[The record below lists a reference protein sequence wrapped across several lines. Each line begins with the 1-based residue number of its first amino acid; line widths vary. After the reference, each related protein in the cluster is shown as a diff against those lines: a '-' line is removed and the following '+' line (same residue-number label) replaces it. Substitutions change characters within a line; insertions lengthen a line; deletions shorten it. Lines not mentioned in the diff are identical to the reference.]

1 MINLIS
7 HIEYLIQQH
16 DCVIVAGLGGF
27 VLNRHSA
34 EIQQDGSVL
43 PPTAKIG
50 FNVDLTFNDGLLA
63 ESFMRVNGITYNQ
76 AVEQIDQIVKEII
89 SNLNQNQIVSLGTL
103 GELRKE
109 SGLLIFKSD
118 KTSLHHPDVWGY
130 SMLKLRCIESDQEK
144 RYTVANN
151 KRKPLFSR
159 TKYAWGGIAALLG
172 GLLLYSSFNT
182 TALKKVQLS
191 GFYLSSH
198 ASSEVALKITDSSI
212 TENSILFLDK
222 VIEQKK
228 KNAVKTEQYLE
239 NNRAIVENKISTPIF
254 EKRYFIILGGDTEK
268 SKAEKLLRKF
278 KQKGFVQA
286 AMVETSGR
294 YRIYNMSFSNKDKAN
309 AYLNKFRKNN
319 PEFSEAW
326 LYTKRVQ
333 IN

>member
-1 MINLIS
+1 MVNLIS

-27 VLNRHSA
+27 VLNRSA
-34 EIQQDGSVL
+34 AEVQQDGSIL
-43 PPTAKIG
+43 PPTARIG

-63 ESFMRVNGITYNQ
+63 ESLMKVNGITYNQ
-76 AVEQIDQIVKEII
+76 ALEQINQVVKEICLA
-89 SNLNQNQIVSLGTL
+89 LNRDNTVSIGTL

-109 SGLLIFKSD
+109 AGLLVFKTN
-118 KTSLHHPDVWGY
+118 KTLFYHPEVWGN
-130 SMLKLRCIESDQEK
+130 SSLKLRFIELVQEEK
-144 RYTVANN
+144 DVITNKKSLSSRIKYT
-151 KRKPLFSR
+151 
-159 TKYAWGGIAALLG
+159 WGGVAALFT

-182 TALKKVQLS
+182 TSFKEVQLS
-191 GFYLSSH
+191 GFYLNSQTSPK
-198 ASSEVALKITDSSI
+198 SALKISDNSI
-212 TENSILFLDK
+212 IENGISFMDKFISQKKEADVITEREVKIENVIVENSILK
-222 VIEQKK
+222 
-228 KNAVKTEQYLE
+228 
-239 NNRAIVENKISTPIF
+239 TPIF

-294 YRIYNMSFSNKDKAN
+294 YRIYNMSFSDKDKAN
-309 AYLNKFRKNN
+309 VYLNKFRKNN